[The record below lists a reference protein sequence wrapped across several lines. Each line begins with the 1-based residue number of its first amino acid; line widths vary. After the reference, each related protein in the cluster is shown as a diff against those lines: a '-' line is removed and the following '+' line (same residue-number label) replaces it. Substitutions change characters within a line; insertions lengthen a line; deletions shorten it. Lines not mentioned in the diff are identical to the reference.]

1 VVDFKEETLEKDD
14 VVENDAKEV
23 VQVVNFEKEECFEEE
38 NLEEEDVID
47 NDAE

>member
-14 VVENDAKEV
+14 MVENDAKEV
-23 VQVVNFEKEECFEEE
+23 VQVVNFEKEECFEV
-38 NLEEEDVID
+38 EDMID